1 MQGSSSLPDG
11 QWVRSQGHDDQPAD
25 NSSPPP
31 SPPRSRIPRKLEL
44 HVQAPAAS
52 SSKPNS
58 PTTPTSRRQSSI
70 AISKEPGS
78 PLRQSLSTTQLDDP
92 EEPTT
97 DPQRGTQKMPLTGDG
112 KTGLAGPRSWP
123 DTAHAYAR
131 PTSSP
136 APNTGPA
143 SVARSASPAIAPRFA
158 LFSSLPSLKGPA
170 PSKVA
175 VPQDDEFIN
184 LDIQASL
191 FPAGAPAEGDVFS
204 PAAFKNLHLN
214 AVGVLR
220 KFQAAYQDRTM
231 ALLEL
236 RAEREAQNDEKIGLE
251 TRSHHLKMQL
261 EGMAQ
266 RATEIEST
274 MRALREELDTERR
287 LRMEERHAKYA
298 TLSSLSVSEDLGV
311 EEDQMDERRRSVA
324 TSKTDLGSETDTESI
339 AGASL
344 FSRSRSP
351 TVRSSI
357 TDATSTDSMPPPPL
371 PPKPKRNSLE
381 PPPPASRHSRSHNCL
396 RFNGFS
402 EAVYSCR
409 NCEGQ
414 DASAAWNTVS
424 LLRDENK
431 GLKRRVGELE
441 SAVEEVLDA
450 VNGVSMSPWLY
461 RAQVWNLAAVE
472 SELHTSYFVVALA
485 FKVGSLARVDEMAL
499 GDGATE

>member
-112 KTGLAGPRSWP
+112 KTPASPDVNQHGHDGAFSSRLNRLVGARSWP
-123 DTAHAYAR
+123 DNAHAYAR

-298 TLSSLSVSEDLGV
+298 TPSSLSVSEDLGV

-381 PPPPASRHSRSHNCL
+381 PPPPASKAQPQPQLSAFQRLFRGSPQV
-396 RFNGFS
+396 
-402 EAVYSCR
+402 EAPKIEETQAVYSCR

-450 VNGVSMSPWLY
+450 VNGVSMSP
-461 RAQVWNLAAVE
+461 LAV
-472 SELHTSYFVVALA
+472 
-485 FKVGSLARVDEMAL
+485 
-499 GDGATE
+499 